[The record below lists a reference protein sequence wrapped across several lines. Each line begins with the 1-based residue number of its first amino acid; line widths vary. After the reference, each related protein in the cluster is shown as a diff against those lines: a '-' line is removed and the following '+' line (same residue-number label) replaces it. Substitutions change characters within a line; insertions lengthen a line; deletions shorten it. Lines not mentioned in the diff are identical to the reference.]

1 MLATKTILF
10 FSFAYIGL
18 LFAIAYYG
26 DKRADTG
33 ASIISNPYIYAL
45 SLAVYCT
52 AWTFY
57 GSVGRAVASGPN
69 FLTIYLGPTLMIALS
84 WFFLRKIIRISKAYR
99 ITSIADF
106 IASRYGKSTVLGG
119 MVSVIAVIGIVPY
132 ISIQLKAISKSY
144 LILTH
149 YSSSTEQIPFFT
161 DTAFYVAVI
170 LAIFSILFGTRHL
183 DATERHEGLVAA
195 IAFESVIKMAAFLA
209 VGLFVTFGLYHGF
222 GDIVSQATTLSNSK
236 DLFHI
241 RTEPGTYINWGFQIF
256 VSMMAILLL
265 PRQFQVA
272 VVENVNEEHLN
283 KAMWLFPLYLIA
295 INLFVLPV
303 AIGGLLHFPEKTIDP
318 DTYVLALPM
327 SQGQPVL
334 TLFVFIG
341 GMSAATG
348 MVIVETI
355 ALSTMIC
362 NELIMPLLLRFEPLR
377 LTQRSDLSN
386 LILAIRRCSIALVLL
401 LGYIYFRLTGEFYPL
416 VSIGLLS
423 FVAVTQ
429 FAPSLLGGIFW
440 KGATRS
446 GAIWGLLAGFSIW
459 LYTLFLPYLLHGG
472 VFHESFINNGP
483 WGIEWL
489 RPYQLFGLQ
498 GLSQKSHSVFW
509 SLLFNVGLFVGISV
523 FKRPTA
529 LEHTQAALFVDIFKH
544 SGEKDPALM
553 WRGKASLPGLK
564 SILSRFLGEQRT
576 QAALSSYARKNV
588 IDWEKDIIEDPGLIA
603 HIENLLAGAIGSASA
618 RVMIATAVKD
628 EPPGIDEV
636 MDMLDETRDAI
647 AHSHELEEATA
658 ELKRVN
664 ERLTELDR
672 LKDDFISTITHE
684 LKTPLTSV
692 RSLTEILHANPS
704 LDLVQRNHFL
714 DIIVKESER
723 LSRLITQVLD
733 FQKIESGSADWH
745 LTRINL
751 NRILADALAAS
762 AHLFQENDIHLEKN
776 LTAPSSFIMGDKDR
790 LMQVMMNLI
799 SNAIKFCDQ
808 ENGRIRINIETKK
821 NTVQL
826 DVIDN
831 GIGIRKKDQE
841 IIFEKFQQ
849 VNVDSKGRPAGTGLG
864 LNITKQII
872 EYHKGRIWVKSKPG
886 KGTTFSFILPLIDEE
901 KDKWKRVR
909 RWRR

>member
-26 DKRADTG
+26 DKRADAG
-33 ASIISNPYIYAL
+33 SSIISNPYIYAL

-57 GSVGRAVASGPN
+57 GSVGRAVAFGPN

-84 WFFLRKIIRISKAYR
+84 WFILRKIIRISKTYH

-106 IASRYGKSTVLGG
+106 IASRYGKSTTLGG
-119 MVSVIAVIGIVPY
+119 LVSVIAVIGIVPY
-132 ISIQLKAISKSY
+132 ISIQLKAISKSF

-149 YSSSTEQIPFFT
+149 QPTSIAKIPVLA
-161 DTAFYVAVI
+161 DTAFYVAVL
-170 LAIFSILFGTRHL
+170 LAVFSILFGTRHL

-195 IAFESVIKMAAFLA
+195 IAFESVMKLAAFIA
-209 VGLFVTFGLYHGF
+209 VGIFVTFGMFDGF
-222 GDIVSQATTLSNSK
+222 GDLVQQAAALPHVEN
-236 DLFHI
+236 LFSI
-241 RTEPGTYINWGFQIF
+241 STEPGAYANWGFQIF
-256 VSMMAILLL
+256 VSMMAILFL

-295 INLFVLPV
+295 INIFVLPV
-303 AIGGLLHFPEKTIDP
+303 AVAGLLHFPGNGVDP
-318 DTYVLALPM
+318 DTYVLSLPM

-334 TLFVFIG
+334 TLLVFLG

-362 NELIMPLLLRFEPLR
+362 NELVMPILLRFQPLK
-377 LTQRSDLSN
+377 LTQRSDLSS
-386 LILAIRRCSIALVLL
+386 LLLTIRRGSIAMVLL
-401 LGYIYFRLTGEFYPL
+401 LGYIYVRLTGEFYPL

-429 FAPSLLGGIFW
+429 FAPSILGGLFW

-446 GAIWGLLAGFSIW
+446 GALWGLTIGFVVWI
-459 LYTLFLPYLLHGG
+459 YTLFLPYLVHGG
-472 VFHESFINNGP
+472 MLPESFITSGP

-509 SLLFNVGLFVGISV
+509 SMFFNIGLYVGISV

-529 LEHTQAALFVDIFKH
+529 LEHTQATLFVDIFKH
-544 SGEKDPALM
+544 DGEKEGSFM
-553 WRGKASLPGLK
+553 WRGKASLPDLR
-564 SILSRFLGEQRT
+564 SILSRFLGEERSNE
-576 QAALSSYARKNV
+576 ALSAYAQSSQINW
-588 IDWEKDIIEDPGLIA
+588 DKDIIEDAALIA
-603 HIENLLAGAIGSASA
+603 HIEKLLAGAIGSASA
-618 RVMIATAVKD
+618 RVMMDTAIKD

-636 MDMLDETRDAI
+636 MDMLDETRHAI
-647 AHSHELEEATA
+647 AYSQELERATT

-664 ERLTELDR
+664 ERLTELDK
-672 LKDDFISTITHE
+672 LKDDFISTVTHE

-692 RSLTEILHANPS
+692 RSLTEILHDNPA
-704 LDLVQRNHFL
+704 LDVDQRNNFL
-714 DIIVKESER
+714 SIIVKETER
-723 LSRLITQVLD
+723 LSRLINQVLD
-733 FQKIESGSADWH
+733 FQKIEAGIADWEFTNVDMH
-745 LTRINL
+745 DI
-751 NRILADALAAS
+751 IADALAAS
-762 AHLFQENDIHLEKN
+762 AQLLRDKHIHLQQDLGSPRKM
-776 LTAPSSFIMGDKDR
+776 IQGDRDQ

-799 SNAIKFCDQ
+799 SNAIKFCDRKNGQ
-808 ENGRIRINIETKK
+808 IKIKLTTENDFLR
-821 NTVQL
+821 V
-826 DVIDN
+826 DVVDN
-831 GIGIRKKDQE
+831 GIGIHKKDQA
-841 IIFEKFQQ
+841 IIFEKFRQAKTEP
-849 VNVDSKGRPAGTGLG
+849 KGRPAGTGLG
-864 LNITKQII
+864 LTITKQII
-872 EYHKGRIWVKSKPG
+872 EFHHGRIWVRSTLG
-886 KGTTFSFILPLIDEE
+886 KGTVFSFTLPIKTDSKSVET
-901 KDKWKRVR
+901 
-909 RWRR
+909 